1 MSIINVTFL
10 LFFNIRNLFFMNFMI
25 RPHALVYNKKL
36 IHLSGFYN
44 LIYYFIKS
52 FPFNLIKILFNF
64 FNINIIYK
72 VDSIYNIT
80 GVSNNYIMP
89 IVLEFI
95 VIKND
100 NSLTLSNIK
109 YYNSSIPLSF
119 ILINNKLFKYDK
131 IKVKYLNKGK
141 IKEDVLYINDYYNE
155 PLYKLFIENV

>member
-10 LFFNIRNLFFMNFMI
+10 LFFNIRNLFLMNFMV
-25 RPHALVYNKKL
+25 RPYAFIYNKKL
-36 IHLSGFYN
+36 IYLSGFYN
-44 LIYYFIKS
+44 LIYYFIKL

-64 FNINIIYK
+64 CNINIIYE

-89 IVLEFI
+89 IVLDFI
-95 VIKND
+95 AIKND
-100 NSLTLSNIK
+100 YSLTLSNIK

-119 ILINNKLFKYDK
+119 ILMNNKLLKYDK

-141 IKEDVLYINDYYNE
+141 IKENVFYINDYYNE